1 MRLFTC
7 HQCRQPVFFENYHCA
22 NCGANLGFV
31 PAALEVFAFASRSA
45 AEGGAWS
52 PAEGLTGPAL
62 QPCANRSPR
71 GLCNWMLD
79 HDDPQ
84 ALCRS
89 CRWPSSSMR

>member
-1 MRLFTC
+1 MTGVQTC
-7 HQCRQPVFFENYHCA
+7 ALPICQPVFFENYHCA

-31 PAALEVFAFASRSA
+31 PAALEVFAFDSRSA
-45 AEGGAWS
+45 ADGGAWS

-62 QPCANRSPR
+62 RPCANRLPR

-79 HDDPQ
+79 DDDPQ

-89 CRWPSSSMR
+89 CRWPSS